1 MSNLEQEMKKVAAAL
16 TGSEEEDIPDKLE
29 DICRYIA
36 ENYTSGGGGESYTL
50 PEASTDKIGGV
61 KKAAAVAFTAE
72 SATAETCATAITA
85 IITNLKAAGAM
96 A

>member
-16 TGSEEEDIPDKLE
+16 TGSEEADIPNTLE
-29 DICRYIA
+29 EICRYIA
-36 ENYTSGGGGESYTL
+36 ENYASGGGGESYTL
-50 PEASTDKIGGV
+50 PEASAEKIGGV
-61 KKAAAVAFTAE
+61 KKAAAVEFTTG
-72 SATAETCATAITA
+72 SATAETCATAIAA